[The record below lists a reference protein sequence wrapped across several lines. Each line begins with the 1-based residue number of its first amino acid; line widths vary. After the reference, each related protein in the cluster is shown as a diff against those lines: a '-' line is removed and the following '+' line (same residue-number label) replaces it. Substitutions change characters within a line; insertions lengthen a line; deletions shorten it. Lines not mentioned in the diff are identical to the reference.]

1 MSDYQPDGSFPI
13 GLDMDESLDER
24 DALLLSDTSP
34 LPTYSRAN
42 GSWSNSL
49 DNSVHSTGHLDRP
62 RHVTIG
68 QKGYVNHLANS
79 TAHDSR
85 RPRQAHMSRSS
96 SMVNLT
102 RLTRSSMV
110 PTDEAWSDSYRPM
123 GESASSIGLST
134 LAETAR
140 PMQRRPSQTYLRG
153 GLSRSSSMVS
163 MTSVDGSFRGDLG
176 HNVME
181 SSIHSMDIST
191 HRPSYLLTEEP
202 AGIASSSIG
211 LSTLAETARPMQR
224 RPSQTYLRGGLSRS
238 SSMVSMTSVDGS
250 FRGDLGHN
258 VMESSI
264 HSMDISTHRPS
275 YLLSE
280 EPAGIAS
287 RKHPK
292 PPSRSSSFVGL
303 PTLAEKGE
311 SHILKSRSKFTPP
324 RESSAHNQ
332 ANTIIETPVKLLN
345 DSHKRKSSNSSIDQ
359 LKPSRVR
366 SRRAKNS
373 LNSSSSS
380 LIKAVSMLSLKK
392 KERSSENFNEL
403 VQRRKKE
410 NSSTND
416 GLPSYAFLEKD
427 KKIDEGSLLPNAK
440 WWHGIFIFSLIALVA
455 CIIRTWAPYPYGARM
470 PTEMVAATDW
480 SNGCIGLDSCICPRE
495 TICADDL
502 TSMILLTIAR
512 CSAWFDY
519 PLYMCLFLSK
529 CNNLNNYLQKTALRC
544 KINFSDFHKVHRLF
558 GIIVGIESASH
569 SLFHMLRWA
578 RRDDDIKLLWSS
590 QTGISG
596 LVCFI
601 AGLFVILPMTSQY
614 LRASMSFELRK
625 G

>member
-1 MSDYQPDGSFPI
+1 MHQNLLNMSDYQPDGSFPI

-62 RHVTIG
+62 GHVTIG

-163 MTSVDGSFRGDLG
+163 MTSVDGSFRW
-176 HNVME
+176 
-181 SSIHSMDIST
+181 
-191 HRPSYLLTEEP
+191 
-202 AGIASSSIG
+202 
-211 LSTLAETARPMQR
+211 
-224 RPSQTYLRGGLSRS
+224 
-238 SSMVSMTSVDGS
+238 
-250 FRGDLGHN
+250 DLGHN